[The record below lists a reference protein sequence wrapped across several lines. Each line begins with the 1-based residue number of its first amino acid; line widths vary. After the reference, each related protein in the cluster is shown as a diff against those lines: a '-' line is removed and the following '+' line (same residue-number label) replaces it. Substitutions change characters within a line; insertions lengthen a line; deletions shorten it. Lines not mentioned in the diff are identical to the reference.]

1 MGSEQNDGTS
11 YQPSEPKPCDNN
23 CGFFGTAGNRNLC
36 SKCYRDFCIE
46 EERAASAKAAMEK
59 SLLHPAAA
67 VTAAAS
73 ATLSTDSTVPAA
85 EASSSS
91 EPQVVALKKAANRC
105 GSCNKKVGLS
115 GFVCKCGNTFCGV
128 HRYPESHEC
137 SYDFK
142 GVGRDA
148 ISKANPVVK
157 ADKMEKF

>member
-1 MGSEQNDGTS
+1 
-11 YQPSEPKPCDNN
+11 
-23 CGFFGTAGNRNLC
+23 
-36 SKCYRDFCIE
+36 
-46 EERAASAKAAMEK
+46 MEK
-59 SLLHPAAA
+59 PLLHP
-67 VTAAAS
+67 AAAS

-91 EPQVVALKKAANRC
+91 EPQVVVALKKAANRC
-105 GSCNKKVGLS
+105 GSCNKKVGLT

-128 HRYPESHEC
+128 HRYPENHEC